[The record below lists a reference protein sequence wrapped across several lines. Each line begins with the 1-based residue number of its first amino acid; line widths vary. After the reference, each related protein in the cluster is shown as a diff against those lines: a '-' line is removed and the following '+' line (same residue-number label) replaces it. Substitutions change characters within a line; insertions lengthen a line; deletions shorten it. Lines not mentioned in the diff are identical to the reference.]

1 MVELELSYKQFCIFN
16 ESVKNPFNDWSEE
29 SIAQGFSIR
38 KESISIMT
46 LNSNGVLK
54 ISVLTDNRLL
64 ENAKRIIEFEYMVKD
79 ENLSIATISSELKIK
94 IKEGLY
100 KIRVQ
105 LCNESDESELCY
117 LSFLKK
123 NEEDILPRYLR
134 YDKEITK
141 LSNFELNSKPA

>member
-16 ESVKNPFNDWSEE
+16 ESVNNPFNDWSEE
-29 SIAQGFSIR
+29 NIAQGFSIR

-46 LNSNGVLK
+46 LNSSGILK
-54 ISVLTDNRLL
+54 ISVLTDSRLL
-64 ENAKRIIEFEYMVKD
+64 DNAKRIVEFEYMVKD

-123 NEEDILPRYLR
+123 DEEDILPRYLR